1 MKLFLILLG
10 IKCTVIKGG
19 GVMGWGLNKTEI
31 IINKLTKNLQIIP
44 IF

>member
-10 IKCTVIKGG
+10 TKCTVIKGG
-19 GVMGWGLNKTEI
+19 GMGWGLNKTEI